1 MKNALL
7 LALVLG
13 CSCGVTYAQD
23 CSKYMKKEKNGVIST
38 KDHVLCSIIMEKQ
51 LISFLRKDGKNLL
64 EFYSSNVYSANGA
77 VMDAASESMLVDTV
91 RIDLRFVTRE
101 ELSLRFDAADSEVET
116 ASLRGSMLHH
126 YYRELSE
133 EELKLLSTKRIKEY
147 RLFKY
152 TGDQQDKLD
161 ARKWKVADTGNAQ
174 DIMNAA
180 KCFTQQTN

>member
-1 MKNALL
+1 MLL
-7 LALVLG
+7 VCWHG
-13 CSCGVTYAQD
+13 MTYAQD
-23 CSKYMKKEKNGVIST
+23 CTKYMKKEKDGVIST
-38 KDHVLCSIIMEKQ
+38 KDQVLCSVIMEKQ
-51 LISFLRKDGKNLL
+51 LIAFQRKDGKNLL

-101 ELSLRFDAADSEVET
+101 ELSLRFDAADSEVEM
-116 ASLRGSMLHH
+116 AGLRGSMLHH

-133 EELKLLSTKRIKEY
+133 EELTLLSTKRIKEY

-152 TGDQQDKLD
+152 TGDQQEKLD
-161 ARKWKVADTGNAQ
+161 DRKWKAADTGNAQ

-180 KCFTQQTN
+180 KCFARQTN